1 MSHKMES
8 QMTLTLKVNS
18 GSWRL
23 NCQLCGILKW
33 YLTPEQA
40 QAGALKHDR
49 EAHANGGPA

>member
-23 NCQLCGILKW
+23 NCPLCGILKW

-40 QAGALKHDR
+40 QAGAIKHDR